1 MQLSSNLVHQV
12 FSLPVNERYELAQ
25 QLLDSIDDAAAA
37 RLDEEFVA
45 ELQRRR
51 EEMLRG
57 EETAADWRLAL
68 SEIETFL
75 RAENAG

>member
-1 MQLSSNLVHQV
+1 VQLSSNLVHQV